1 MLKLTEA
8 ALLVAAFNV
17 VPYSPDCL
25 TESVIHSAPNFIEH
39 AGHDLGSKRNYLSTS
54 EVSALQYRERETIPT
69 TAAPNGDRSEGRRG
83 VE

>member
-17 VPYSPDCL
+17 VPYSPDCP
-25 TESVIHSAPNFIEH
+25 TESVIHSAPSFIEH
-39 AGHDLGSKRNYLSTS
+39 AAHLGSKRNYLSTS
-54 EVSALQYRERETIPT
+54 EVSALQYRERETIQT